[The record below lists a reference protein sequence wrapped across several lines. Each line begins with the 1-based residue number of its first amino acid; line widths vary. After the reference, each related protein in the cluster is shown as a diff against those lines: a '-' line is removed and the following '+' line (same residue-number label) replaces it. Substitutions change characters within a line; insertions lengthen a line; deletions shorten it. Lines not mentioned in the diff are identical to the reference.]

1 MTLSLLT
8 LSIMTPSLTLLSI
21 TTSSFATVRFV
32 YAECHLLNIIPG
44 VIMEVS
50 RHPILTEL
58 VFQSLFMLLLLL
70 LAMGWAVT
78 RQEVA
83 CKTALFTLW
92 SLYTLVHLMLYV
104 WKKVIYF
111 CKFFTLRIK
120 EGSFELLALLGWAG
134 LGWAGLGWA
143 GLGWAGLGWLSFA

>member
-1 MTLSLLT
+1 MTSSL
-8 LSIMTPSLTLLSI
+8 ITPSVTKPSI
-21 TTSSFATVRFV
+21 TTSSYVMVRIV
-32 YAECHLLNIIPG
+32 YAECHIFNVIPG

-50 RHPILTEL
+50 RRPILTEL

-104 WKKVIYF
+104 WKKVRYF
-111 CKFFTLRIK
+111 FSFSTLRIQ
-120 EGSFELLALLGWAG
+120 EGSLQYLAG
-134 LGWAGLGWA
+134 LGWARLGWA
-143 GLGWAGLGWLSFA
+143 SLALVSLA

>member
-1 MTLSLLT
+1 
-8 LSIMTPSLTLLSI
+8 
-21 TTSSFATVRFV
+21 
-32 YAECHLLNIIPG
+32 
-44 VIMEVS
+44 MEVS
-50 RHPILTEL
+50 WRPILTEL

-104 WKKVIYF
+104 WKKVRYLFSFLQLEFKKVLNYF
-111 CKFFTLRIK
+111 
-120 EGSFELLALLGWAG
+120 
-134 LGWAGLGWA
+134 
-143 GLGWAGLGWLSFA
+143 